1 MDNMKKILKKM
12 YKKLAMEFHPDRNN
26 NSDERQRAMQIINDL
41 KDEWEI

>member
-26 NSDERQRAMQIINDL
+26 NSDESQRAMQIINDL